1 MNSIEV
7 KIGKVIR
14 DLNPLV
20 TLGIIEGKVTNSS
33 YNAELWN
40 EIQNSTTHIRQSL
53 SFEAIKDQPQ
63 VAATRKMYS
72 LCGKDP
78 SRYRP
83 SAEALMRRI
92 VKGQDLYQINT
103 LVDII
108 NLVSLKT
115 GFSIGGFDAAY
126 IEGTVELS
134 MGRADEIY
142 NGIGR
147 GLLNIENLPV
157 LRDSKGPIGNPT
169 SDEERTSIRPETTH
183 ILWVIYAFAGTEHL
197 QQAMDYACD
206 MLKLHAGAGTM
217 KQDLSASQT

>member
-7 KIGKVIR
+7 KISRAIR
-14 DLNPLV
+14 DLNPLM

-40 EIQNSTTHIRQSL
+40 EIQNNTILIRQSL
-53 SFEAIKDQPQ
+53 SFEAIKDQRQ

-108 NLVSLKT
+108 NLVSLQT
-115 GFSIGGFDAAY
+115 GFSIGGFDVSY
-126 IEGTVELS
+126 IEGTVELGI
-134 MGRADEIY
+134 GRADETY

-157 LRDSKGPIGNPT
+157 LRDVKGPIGNPT
-169 SDEERTSIRPETTH
+169 SDEERTAIRPETTH
-183 ILWVIYAFAGTEHL
+183 ILWIIYAFAGTVSL
-197 QQAMDYACD
+197 QDAMDYACD
-206 MLKLHAGAGTM
+206 LLKLHAGTSNGTIV
-217 KQDLSASQT
+217 QYFL